1 MGRTTALFSLGGA
14 PGVTITAMAMAAVW
28 PEQAGAALVEADASG
43 GDIGAWYRL
52 PASPGVTD
60 LAAATR
66 RRTAAD
72 PPADP
77 LTFCQTLP
85 GGLPVCAGP
94 ASADP
99 AQGAVQLL
107 ATNSPKLAAGGAAQG
122 GPATVVD
129 LGRLAPRTPTA
140 HLAANAD
147 DALLLV
153 SDDLAQL
160 RRVKQSAAA
169 LADSIGALRV
179 VVVGGSGPTSEI
191 ASVVE
196 LPVWSGRI
204 PLDTRSAAF
213 LRGEANLRRPQ
224 RRPLFKAALAL
235 ITTLLGAPA
244 GPPPA
249 RPQPI
254 AQRYPA
260 AAEQPPAAGGPG
272 AAGAAPGGQ
281 P

>member
-1 MGRTTALFSLGGA
+1 MGRTTALFSLSGA
-14 PGVTITAMAMAAVW
+14 PGVTLTAMAMAAVW
-28 PEQAGAALVEADASG
+28 PGPSGAVLVEADASG
-43 GDIGAWYRL
+43 GDVGAWYRL
-52 PASPGVTD
+52 PASPGTTD

-77 LTFCQTLP
+77 LSFCQTLP

-107 ATNSPKLAAGGAAQG
+107 ATNSPKLAAGGGAPGA
-122 GPATVVD
+122 PATVVD

-153 SDDLAQL
+153 GDDLAQL

-169 LADSIGALRV
+169 LTDLIGALRV

-204 PLDTRSAAF
+204 PHDPRAAAF
-213 LRGEANLRRPQ
+213 LRGEANVNRPH

-235 ITTLLGAPA
+235 ATSLVGAAAGPAPA
-244 GPPPA
+244 PPA
-249 RPQPI
+249 AAARRAPE
-254 AQRYPA
+254 
-260 AAEQPPAAGGPG
+260 AAEQPPG
-272 AAGAAPGGQ
+272 AGASDTAPGGR